1 MVHHLSSSRF
11 EVIASLT
18 KWGRLERTKMVSGMK
33 TAHMHLDVCVDTH
46 TAMQGGLINCSKCH
60 KCMRTQL
67 TLQLLNKYEKFNQ
80 IFDYKIFES
89 ERDKFIAYL
98 IFTKKE
104 DVLNAE
110 LFDLVKELEG
120 MEFNVYYLLM
130 YLKWAKL
137 KKKIKTLLF
146 KY

>member
-1 MVHHLSSSRF
+1 
-11 EVIASLT
+11 
-18 KWGRLERTKMVSGMK
+18 
-33 TAHMHLDVCVDTH
+33 
-46 TAMQGGLINCSKCH
+46 
-60 KCMRTQL
+60 MRTQL